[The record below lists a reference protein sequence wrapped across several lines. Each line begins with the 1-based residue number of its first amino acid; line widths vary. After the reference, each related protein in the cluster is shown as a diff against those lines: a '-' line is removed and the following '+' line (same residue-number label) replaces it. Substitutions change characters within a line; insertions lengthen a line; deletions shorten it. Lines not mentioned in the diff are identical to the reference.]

1 MECVACCVYYYYF
14 VLNRVAKYGYSKAAK
29 ISKEKPC
36 FPHLCL
42 LGALVTVLG
51 PVCHGEFVNFAL
63 APKFEMKALDFQLLP
78 PGFPESR
85 VLPNDNGLHG
95 FSRISLAHRA
105 SPEEP
110 GLALVFSVSSKF
122 PRSSPEVLSGTFP

>member
-14 VLNRVAKYGYSKAAK
+14 VLDRVARYGYSKAAK
-29 ISKEKPC
+29 ISEEKPC

-78 PGFPESR
+78 PGFPESQ
-85 VLPNDNGLHG
+85 VLPNDNGLYG
-95 FSRISLAHRA
+95 FSRISLAHGA
-105 SPEEP
+105 SPEGDCGP
-110 GLALVFSVSSKF
+110 PL
-122 PRSSPEVLSGTFP
+122 PLSLQ